1 MDKHRKDCCILIN
14 STPKYYS
21 ILILQV
27 ALLRRYAAKL
37 KWRIFLATEK
47 PDHEVCKR
55 LVQEF
60 GVELIVL
67 TDEESGFLE
76 SRLTGVGKLPPEIFY
91 VLPLQDDFILD
102 REPMYDMLSEACNI
116 LDIDRNVASLRL
128 TPCPGPAI
136 QDPVYIPGKVW
147 RILTDNDDMVFTY
160 QATLWRRIDYYAF
173 FKELL
178 LGVKRDYPDAVTVEQ
193 KRHIALNVNCAEIS
207 YGQNLLKTLGG
218 EIILHLAYPR
228 VGPWSNAVYLCP
240 FPYRPTAIVRGKLE
254 DFAKEL
260 GKREGFPV
268 VF

>member
-1 MDKHRKDCCILIN
+1 MERNDVCILIN

-21 ILILQV
+21 ILLLQV
-27 ALLRRYAAKL
+27 GLLRRYAPKL
-37 KWRIFLATEK
+37 KWRLFLATEV
-47 PDHEVCKR
+47 PDHEICRR
-55 LVQEF
+55 LVNDF
-60 GVELIVL
+60 GVELVVL
-67 TDEESGFLE
+67 DTKDSGFLE
-76 SRLTGVGKLPPEIFY
+76 SRASGVRGLPSEITY

-102 REPMYDMLSEACNI
+102 REPMYDMLDEACKI
-116 LDIDRNVASLRL
+116 LDMDRNVASLRL
-128 TPCPGPAI
+128 TPCPGPAKE
-136 QDPVYIPGKVW
+136 DPLYNPGKVW
-147 RILTDNDDMVFTY
+147 KILTDNDDMVFTY

-178 LGVKRDYPDAVTVEQ
+178 HGVERDYPDAVTVEQ
-193 KRHIALNVNCAEIS
+193 KRHVALNVNCAEIS

-228 VGPWSNAVYLCP
+228 RGPWSNAVYLCP

>member
-1 MDKHRKDCCILIN
+1 MERNDVCILIN

-21 ILILQV
+21 ILLLQV
-27 ALLRRYAAKL
+27 GLLRRYAPKL
-37 KWRIFLATEK
+37 KWRIFLATEV
-47 PDHEVCKR
+47 PDHEICRR
-55 LVQEF
+55 LVKEF
-60 GVELIVL
+60 GVELVVL
-67 TDEESGFLE
+67 GDKDSGFLE
-76 SRLTGVGKLPPEIFY
+76 SRAAGVRGLPSEIMY

-102 REPMYDMLSEACNI
+102 REPMYDMLEEACRI
-116 LDIDRNVASLRL
+116 LDMDRNVASLRL
-128 TPCPGPAI
+128 TPCPGPAKD
-136 QDPVYIPGKVW
+136 DPLYNPGKVW
-147 RILTDNDDMVFTY
+147 KILTDNDDMVFTY

-178 LGVKRDYPDAVTVEQ
+178 HGVERDYPDAVTVEQ
-193 KRHIALNVNCAEIS
+193 KRHVALNVNCAEIS

-228 VGPWSNAVYLCP
+228 AGPWSNAVYLCP

>member
-1 MDKHRKDCCILIN
+1 
-14 STPKYYS
+14 
-21 ILILQV
+21 
-27 ALLRRYAAKL
+27 
-37 KWRIFLATEK
+37 
-47 PDHEVCKR
+47 
-55 LVQEF
+55 
-60 GVELIVL
+60 
-67 TDEESGFLE
+67 
-76 SRLTGVGKLPPEIFY
+76 LPPEIFY

-102 REPMYDMLSEACNI
+102 REPMYDMLSEACRI
-116 LDIDRNVASLRL
+116 LDMDRNVASLRL
-128 TPCPGPAI
+128 TPCPGPASE
-136 QDPVYIPGKVW
+136 DPLYNPGKVW

-178 LGVKRDYPDAVTVEQ
+178 LGVQRDYPDAVTVEQ
-193 KRHIALNVNCAEIS
+193 KRHVALNVNCAEIS

-228 VGPWSNAVYLCP
+228 AGPWSNAVYMCP

>member
-1 MDKHRKDCCILIN
+1 MERNEVCILIN

-27 ALLRRYAAKL
+27 GLLRRYAPKL
-37 KWRIFLATEK
+37 KWRIFLATEV
-47 PDHEVCKR
+47 PDHEICRR
-55 LVQEF
+55 LVREF
-60 GVELIVL
+60 GVELVVL
-67 TDEESGFLE
+67 SQDQSGFLE
-76 SRLTGVGKLPPEIFY
+76 SRAAGVRGLPSEIMY
-91 VLPLQDDFILD
+91 VLPLQDDFLLD
-102 REPMYDMLSEACNI
+102 REPMYDMLEQACRI
-116 LDIDRNVASLRL
+116 LDMDRNVASLRL
-128 TPCPGPAI
+128 TPCPGPAAK
-136 QDPVYIPGKVW
+136 DPLYNSDKVW
-147 RILTDNDDMVFTY
+147 RILTDYDDMVFTY

-178 LGVKRDYPDAVTVEQ
+178 HGVERDYPDAVTVEQ
-193 KRHIALNVNCAEIS
+193 KRHVALNVNCAEIS

-228 VGPWSNAVYLCP
+228 AGPWSNAVYLCP

-268 VF
+268 AF

>member
-1 MDKHRKDCCILIN
+1 MERNDVCILIN

-27 ALLRRYAAKL
+27 GLLRRYAPKL
-37 KWRIFLATEK
+37 KWRIFLATEV
-47 PDHEVCKR
+47 PDHEICQR
-55 LVQEF
+55 LVKDF
-60 GVELIVL
+60 GVELVVL
-67 TDEESGFLE
+67 SQAQSGFLE
-76 SRLTGVGKLPPEIFY
+76 SRAAGVRGLPSEIMY
-91 VLPLQDDFILD
+91 VLPLQDDFLLD
-102 REPMYDMLSEACNI
+102 REPMYDMLEQACRI
-116 LDIDRNVASLRL
+116 LDMDRNVASLRL
-128 TPCPGPAI
+128 TPCPGPAAK
-136 QDPVYIPGKVW
+136 DPLYNPDKVW
-147 RILTDNDDMVFTY
+147 RILTDYDDMVFTY

-178 LGVKRDYPDAVTVEQ
+178 HGVERDYPDAVTAEQ
-193 KRHIALNVNCAEIS
+193 KRHVALNVNCAEIS

-228 VGPWSNAVYLCP
+228 TGPWSNAVYLCP